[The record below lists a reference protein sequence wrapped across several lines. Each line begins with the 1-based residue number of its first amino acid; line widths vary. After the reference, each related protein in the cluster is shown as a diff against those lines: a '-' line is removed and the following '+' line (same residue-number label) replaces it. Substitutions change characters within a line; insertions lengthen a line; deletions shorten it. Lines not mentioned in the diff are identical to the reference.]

1 MRQKRDEEPLLPPW
15 VIGLGLKLAPLVVVG
30 LLYYLLNTV
39 FRVPGKI
46 AVPVLIVAVLAVLI
60 YFGGRFYKPFYADR
74 DGRCTAR
81 GGKQKGGC
89 RHFMMGAR
97 LGGGCG
103 RHREDGKCRYVR

>member
-1 MRQKRDEEPLLPPW
+1 MSQKRHEEPLLPPW
-15 VIGLGLKLAPLVVVG
+15 VAALGLKLAPLFVVG

-60 YFGGRFYKPFYADR
+60 YFGGRFYKPFYAGR

-81 GGKQKGGC
+81 GAKQKAGC
-89 RHFMMGAR
+89 RHYMMGAR

-103 RHREDGKCRYVR
+103 RHREDGLCRYVR

>member
-1 MRQKRDEEPLLPPW
+1 MSQKRQEEPLLPPW
-15 VIGLGLKLAPLVVVG
+15 VAGIGLRLGPLAVLG

-46 AVPVLIVAVLAVLI
+46 ALPSLIVAALAVLI
-60 YFGGRFYKPFYADR
+60 YFGGHFYKPFYADR

-81 GGKQKGGC
+81 GAKQKAGC
-89 RHFMMGAR
+89 RHFMMGAK

-103 RHREDGKCRYVR
+103 RLREDGRCRYVR